1 MIDQNKKDDTKN
13 IPLIATKFQPKND
26 DLVDNLLGKPT
37 RRIFIIPINFY
48 TSRELQKL
56 IEFYE
61 YSLNQNYNFYPKNT
75 KNYSYHNIFRQLQGS
90 DFNVEKAFNDVTH
103 EIIYKNEKLPFTLTT
118 DIEKVLNSGFV
129 YIHGRDNHFRPLIFM
144 NPGKFFDTQI
154 PIESWEN
161 VAPFIME
168 YLISE
173 CIIPGKIENWNI
185 IVDFGEMEMSKIPF
199 QLKDLF
205 GCIKGVYRCRLY
217 KLFLLNMNSVFSFVW
232 SIVKFVI
239 GPTIEAKACKVE
251 TNDGQYDLLFQF
263 INRSQVE
270 KKYGGTA
277 ENLGKGKYFP
287 PNLCEGNFFCKEN
300 CESDNIENGNVDFLK
315 DYESNEIFY
324 EASSV

>member
-168 YLISE
+168 YLI
-173 CIIPGKIENWNI
+173 
-185 IVDFGEMEMSKIPF
+185 
-199 QLKDLF
+199 
-205 GCIKGVYRCRLY
+205 R
-217 KLFLLNMNSVFSFVW
+217 
-232 SIVKFVI
+232 
-239 GPTIEAKACKVE
+239 
-251 TNDGQYDLLFQF
+251 
-263 INRSQVE
+263 
-270 KKYGGTA
+270 
-277 ENLGKGKYFP
+277 
-287 PNLCEGNFFCKEN
+287 
-300 CESDNIENGNVDFLK
+300 
-315 DYESNEIFY
+315 
-324 EASSV
+324 